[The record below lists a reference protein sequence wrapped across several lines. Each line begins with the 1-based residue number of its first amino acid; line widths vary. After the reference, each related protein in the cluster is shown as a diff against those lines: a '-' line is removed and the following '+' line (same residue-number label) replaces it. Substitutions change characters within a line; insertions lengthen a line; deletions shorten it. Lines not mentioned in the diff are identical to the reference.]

1 MISVKCN
8 PFHYEDKCVLMGDAA
23 HAIVPFYGQGM
34 NCVSYEYCADL
45 LVKLWKKSSEAQIA
59 QTVCCYAA
67 FSNFEISMW
76 LNIWFLSWHIKCVKN
91 RKQKEVIVTR
101 TKT

>member
-1 MISVKCN
+1 MSTFEKWKAGGMISVKCN

-45 LVKLWKKSSEAQIA
+45 LVKLAWG
-59 QTVCCYAA
+59 QTAPDCPNSMLLCC
-67 FSNFEISMW
+67 FFK
-76 LNIWFLSWHIKCVKN
+76 F
-91 RKQKEVIVTR
+91 
-101 TKT
+101 